1 MSSDFTTPPPA
12 AGSSPVEPEL
22 VSRQPPRGPYSY
34 APPPPPRGPRIW
46 PWLLLLVLVA
56 GGGFLLIRLV
66 GAGGSLAGDLKVREK
81 YHSGSHFSRNK
92 IAIIRVEGAITE
104 GEGYVKDQIDAVK
117 EDKHVKAVVLRVDSP
132 GGTVTGSDY
141 IYHHLCELV
150 AEREI
155 PLVVSMGSLC
165 ASGGYYVAMAVG
177 EQEGAIYAEP
187 TTWTGSIGVI
197 IPHFNFGGLM
207 KEWNIEEDAIAS
219 HRLKQ
224 MGTPTRAMT
233 DEERAIF
240 QALVDETFGRFKDI
254 VRSGRPKLAA
264 DEALL
269 DSVATGQIFT
279 TRQALE
285 KGLVDHEGFL
295 EDAIDAAAELAR
307 IDPEDSKVVEYG
319 RIMGL
324 LDELILGP
332 NARTKRVASLETLLD
347 LTAPRAYFLCTWLP
361 GVDLAPGAR

>member
-12 AGSSPVEPEL
+12 GPAPVEPEL
-22 VSRQPPRGPYSY
+22 ISRQPPRGPYSY

-46 PWLLLLVLVA
+46 PWLVLLVLVL
-56 GGGFLLIRLV
+56 GGGFLLLRLV
-66 GAGGSLAGDLKVREK
+66 GAGGSLASEIKVREK
-81 YHSGSHFSRNK
+81 YHSGARFSRDK

-117 EDKHVKAVVLRVDSP
+117 DDKHVKAVVLRVDSP

-141 IYHHLCELV
+141 IYHHLRELL

-177 EQEGAIYAEP
+177 QQEGTIYAEP

-197 IPHFNFGGLM
+197 IPHFNFGGLL
-207 KEWNIEEDAIAS
+207 KEWNIEEDAVAS

-224 MGTPTRAMT
+224 MGTVTRAMT
-233 DEERAIF
+233 EEERAIF

-254 VRSGRPKLAA
+254 VRAGRPKLAA

-279 TRQALE
+279 TPQALE

-295 EDAIDAAAELAR
+295 EDAIDGAAELAR
-307 IDPEDSKVVEYG
+307 IDPEQVKVVEYG
-319 RIMGL
+319 RNLGL
-324 LDELILGP
+324 LDELLLGP
-332 NARTKRVASLETLLD
+332 NARVNQMASLEALLD

-361 GVDLAPGAR
+361 GIDLAPRAR